1 MSQNVTSGVNTTR
14 GGTQS
19 SANQGWNKNE
29 GTNTGTS
36 EQEHDCHLLEA
47 NYFAT
52 ELKTGAPKNNFEVSG
67 VWFRAGAQFV
77 EPIPNTSSNV
87 VLATFTQQ

>member
-1 MSQNVTSGVNTTR
+1 MLDT
-14 GGTQS
+14 
-19 SANQGWNKNE
+19 
-29 GTNTGTS
+29 
-36 EQEHDCHLLEA
+36 

-52 ELKTGAPKNNFEVSG
+52 SLKTGAPKNNYEVTG
-67 VWFRAGAQFV
+67 VWFRAGAQFQ